1 MIYEQKY
8 LECIEIGNVNEAVL
22 LLRNNLKKYCKDTQ
36 KLHKLARYI
45 FFSLLSSFIAF

>member
-45 FFSLLSSFIAF
+45 LVVII